1 LSRKPGNGLP
11 AECRAWGA
19 LAPMSRD
26 KPRPGGLLAGMRG
39 GWRGS
44 LWKGVGAGAR
54 RRTRLERVPSLAA
67 LALPVSQDAV
77 DDAGVGNKG
86 DDAHAGA
93 AGASQRISFEDFPDQ
108 AGPSA
113 AGLPGE
119 VGIVPGL
126 DRGRAGAGAVG
137 LLARAD
143 DSAPGG
149 IRAVEA
155 LAVTSGIGDVGL
167 SY

>member
-1 LSRKPGNGLP
+1 
-11 AECRAWGA
+11 
-19 LAPMSRD
+19 
-26 KPRPGGLLAGMRG
+26 MRG

-44 LWKGVGAGAR
+44 LRKGVGAGAR

-67 LALPVSQDAV
+67 LALPVAQDAV

-86 DDAHAGA
+86 HDAHAGA
-93 AGASQRISFEDFPDQ
+93 AGAHQGVGFEDLPDQ

-113 AGLPGE
+113 AGLAGE
-119 VGIVPGL
+119 IGIVLGL
-126 DRGRAGAGAVG
+126 GRGSAGAVG

-143 DSAPGG
+143 DSAPVG

-155 LAVTSGIGDVGL
+155 LAVASGIWDVGGYVL
-167 SY
+167 SSRKY